1 MKHKWF
7 ILCQAIFVVATLV
20 AILVFYP
27 RASLDLIGNK
37 ASFKSLNANVII
49 ISSNP
54 DFSNPRYVDINDSA
68 SFNLKSGTYY
78 WKASNG
84 FIEGLSKKF
93 MIDSNV
99 GLEIVEKDDERKL
112 RNIGDVKVNV
122 TKTKNGTFVGYIIL
136 EPEESE
142 EIENEEDKAYTGRQA
157 DYEI

>member
-1 MKHKWF
+1 MKHKMF
-7 ILCQAIFVVATLV
+7 IICQAIFVVATLA

-37 ASFKSLNANVII
+37 ASFRSLNANVII

-68 SFNLKSGTYY
+68 SFNLKPGTYY

-84 FIEGLSKKF
+84 VIEGLSKKF
-93 MIDSNV
+93 RIDSDI
-99 GLEIVEKDDERKL
+99 GLKIVEKDNEHELK
-112 RNIGDVKVNV
+112 NVGDVRVNV
-122 TKTKNGTFVGYIIL
+122 TKTKNGTFVGYIVL

-142 EIENEEDKAYTGRQA
+142 EIENEEDKAYTGRQ
-157 DYEI
+157 DDEV